1 MKRNILLASLLAIA
15 SSGAMAQNANFK
27 AGPYAGIEFGFATVK
42 DQSQSSAN
50 QIVGILGGR
59 ATVTQSQSIFDGR
72 IFGGYKIIE
81 NIDLELG
88 YTQSSTLSQTVTGV
102 TGGSVAYSG
111 KADISYSGFDYSI
124 LVRPSLST
132 GLNGLFFRAG
142 GTYLTQQDKVS
153 LSAGGASASA
163 TNNTSGSGYLLG
175 LGYDI
180 PLTKS
185 IDVRAAYNYV
195 GNIAGVANSYSN
207 RFSIGI
213 LGKF

>member
-1 MKRNILLASLLAIA
+1 MKRNLFLVSLLAIA
-15 SSGAMAQNANFK
+15 SSGAMAQSSNFK

-42 DQSQSSAN
+42 DQTQSTAN
-50 QIVGILGGR
+50 SLVSILGGT
-59 ATVTQSQSIFDGR
+59 AAVTQNQSIFDGR

-88 YTQSSTLSQTVTGV
+88 YTQSSTLSQTATGV
-102 TGGSVAYSG
+102 SGGGIAYSG

-142 GTYLTQQDKVS
+142 GTYLTQQNKVS
-153 LSAGGASASA
+153 LSAGGASASE
-163 TNNTSGSGYLLG
+163 TSNTSGSGYLLG

-207 RFSIGI
+207 RFSVGI